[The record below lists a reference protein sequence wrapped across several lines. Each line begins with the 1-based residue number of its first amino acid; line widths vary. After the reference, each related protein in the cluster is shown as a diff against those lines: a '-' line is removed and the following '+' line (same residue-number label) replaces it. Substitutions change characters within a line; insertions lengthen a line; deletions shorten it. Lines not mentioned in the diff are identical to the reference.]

1 MEPFLPLPVTY
12 GGESS
17 PEINAW
23 SHELNLVLCRAD
35 IRGYNGGISGLISE
49 FDRKVRKYQIVRM
62 LAALPTSTRIS
73 QICTGHSDPP
83 SPPLPISSV

>member
-35 IRGYNGGISGLISE
+35 VRGYNGGISGLISE
-49 FDRKVRKYQIVRM
+49 FDRKVRKY
-62 LAALPTSTRIS
+62 
-73 QICTGHSDPP
+73 
-83 SPPLPISSV
+83 